1 MSQDGCDPD
10 GRELQDLPV
19 HLEGTTKS
27 YMERM
32 EELVATR
39 LAISDTEGKASCLCR
54 RLTRA
59 SNCDES
65 CG

>member
-39 LAISDTEGKASCLCR
+39 LAISDTEGEAPCLF
-54 RLTRA
+54 LVVTRA
-59 SNCDES
+59 SH
-65 CG
+65 